1 MNAWQFIENIVD
13 LYWENSG
20 FEGLFFLCLVLILI
34 FENKKH
40 NKKII
45 CIYAIIV
52 LLVIYNPLVVIL
64 GQCILEKIGMQLN
77 VYYIKLFYL
86 IPIFLVI
93 AYGLTLL
100 IDCTEKL
107 KKFFITIGVLLSIVL
122 SGKCIYNSELYV
134 KSDEIFEIE
143 TDISQILEYCYDK
156 CFVNAIIRD
165 ELHIQDFHQVTAVD
179 MINNRK
185 SLIEDEY

>member
-1 MNAWQFIENIVD
+1 MDALQFIENIVD
-13 LYWENSG
+13 LYWGNSG

-45 CIYAIIV
+45 CIYTIMV
-52 LLVIYNPLVVIL
+52 LLFIYNPVVVIL
-64 GQCILEKIGMQLN
+64 GQCILEKIGMQLE
-77 VYYIKLFYL
+77 VYYFKLFYL

-122 SGKCIYNSELYV
+122 SGKCIYNSELYA
-134 KSDEIFEIE
+134 KSDGIFEIE
-143 TDISQILEYCYDK
+143 TDNSQILEYCCDK
-156 CFVNAIIRD
+156 CFMNVIIWD

-179 MINNRK
+179 MIHNPN
-185 SLIEDEY
+185 SSVEDEY